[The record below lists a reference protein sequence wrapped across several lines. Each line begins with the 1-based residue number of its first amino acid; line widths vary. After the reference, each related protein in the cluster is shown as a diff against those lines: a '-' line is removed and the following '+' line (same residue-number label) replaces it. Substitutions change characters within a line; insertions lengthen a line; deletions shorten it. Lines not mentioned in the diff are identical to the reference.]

1 MIIQDADRFGLSQL
15 HQLRG
20 RIGRGGKQSY
30 CFLISKSNSEQAKK
44 RFKAITD
51 TSDGF
56 KIAEYDLKIRGPGDV
71 LGTRQAGLPQFQ
83 LADLLRDEQVLL
95 LARRVAK
102 QVLTEDPQLTSAK
115 YQSLNKQLTS
125 FTDTIIGQHLN

>member
-1 MIIQDADRFGLSQL
+1 M
-15 HQLRG
+15 
-20 RIGRGGKQSY
+20 
-30 CFLISKSNSEQAKK
+30 ISKSNSDQAKK

-51 TSDGF
+51 TAEGF

-95 LARRVAK
+95 LARKVAK
-102 QVLTEDPQLTSAK
+102 QVLKEDPELSSDGYRSLKTQLE
-115 YQSLNKQLTS
+115 S
-125 FTDTIIGQHLN
+125 FADTMIGQHLN